1 MTMARSRKKTPVH
14 GMTTASSEKEDKRF
28 YNRRFRR
35 VSKQALRVNPERE
48 VLPHLREYSNP
59 WCMDKDGKVRFDP
72 KKHPE
77 LMRK

>member
-1 MTMARSRKKTPVH
+1 MIMSRSRKKTPVH
-14 GMTTASSEKEDKRF
+14 GMTTARSEKKDKRL

-35 VSKQALRVNPERE
+35 VSKQALQFNPEQE

-59 WCMDKDGKVRFDP
+59 WSMDKDGKVRFDP

-77 LMRK
+77 WMRK